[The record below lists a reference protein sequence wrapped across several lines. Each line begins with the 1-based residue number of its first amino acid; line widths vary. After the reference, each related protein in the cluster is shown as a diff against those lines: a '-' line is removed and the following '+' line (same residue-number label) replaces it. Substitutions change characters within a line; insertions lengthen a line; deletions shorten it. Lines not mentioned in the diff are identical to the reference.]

1 MNFEKSS
8 LTKIFCTFKKYYLS
22 KKRLKMKKT
31 MILGAFAS
39 LMMVSCAKDY
49 SCKCV
54 TTETISGVNNS
65 QTTVINGKKKD
76 AQAACEAQT
85 VTVGTVVKTC
95 GLE

>member
-1 MNFEKSS
+1 
-8 LTKIFCTFKKYYLS
+8 
-22 KKRLKMKKT
+22 

-54 TTETISGVNNS
+54 TTESISGTQNT

-76 AQAACEAQT
+76 AQAACEAQS
-85 VTVGTVVKTC
+85 VTVSTVIKTC